1 MFYLIS
7 WIAWTIHVLFIILCI
22 AAGLYYIAETIEEY
36 TIYSK
41 QIMQYMIM
49 AVLVILVICFFQ
61 ESLPISMF
69 LSAFSANCVYYS
81 LLQAFPYI
89 EFNSPTFILSVA
101 LFVLK
106 HYVTLNY
113 FADNFVPYDQVIGYF
128 TVCLWVVPFTLLIS
142 TSAGENTLP
151 TTSHRGGMHGG
162 HNSSLSG
169 AGHNAGMHGRS
180 GSDVLTH
187 YYATKKKRSSF
198 LMYIQTIKEKFT
210 PRSSQDK
217 HLY

>member
-1 MFYLIS
+1 
-7 WIAWTIHVLFIILCI
+7 
-22 AAGLYYIAETIEEY
+22 
-36 TIYSK
+36 
-41 QIMQYMIM
+41 
-49 AVLVILVICFFQ
+49 
-61 ESLPISMF
+61 MF
-69 LSAFSANCVYYS
+69 LSAFAANCVYYS

-89 EFNSPTFILSVA
+89 EFNSPTFLLSVA

-106 HYVTLNY
+106 HYLTLNY

-151 TTSHRGGMHGG
+151 TV
-162 HNSSLSG
+162 G
-169 AGHNAGMHGRS
+169 AGLGGRREQ
-180 GSDVLTH
+180 GSDVLSH

-198 LMYIQTIKEKFT
+198 LMYLETIKERLM
-210 PRSSQDK
+210 PRASQGK